1 MMRKNILAAAFVA
14 LMLLACSSE
23 NPDDFGSI
31 SIATKK
37 SLSTFTDARD
47 GKKYKTVKIGEQV
60 WMAENLNYAVPYG
73 YSTEP
78 SNLVD
83 TRVGSKCYNEA
94 EANCDKYG
102 RLYFWTTAMDLTVNC
117 RTKYCNESEFK
128 ARKQKGTISQHKGI
142 CPEGWHLPDS
152 LEFATLL
159 NSVGYDAGTKLKSK
173 SIGGT
178 DYYSFSALLGG
189 SYVPPNGNGK
199 FFGIDSVSSWWTTSE
214 WEPAGAYTL
223 TIYSNNLAV
232 YGGRSE
238 VIDAH
243 LKTTFLNYVR
253 CVQDDPDLPVIAAT
267 TSNSSDVE
275 LVEKCGNWDYTP
287 ATQVCENH
295 AVKDKIPSSSS
306 VEGTPSSSST
316 AAKPSSSSVAA
327 TPSKPTFTDERDGK
341 TYTYVKIGTQTWM
354 AENLNF
360 VVEVKDQPTFPGGG
374 TFDEESSKCYNNNPA
389 NCKKYGALYT
399 WTTAMKLPYDNC
411 AVLTCDRYISKPHHQ
426 GICPAGWHIPSSEE
440 WATLAKNAGGTMQP
454 NIKNDIEG
462 TEYLG
467 GATDAGAKLKAKS
480 GWNDNGNG
488 TDNYGFAA
496 LPGGQINGEAE
507 FAKIG
512 EGGYWWS
519 TTQFVF
525 GGYAA
530 QSAQH
535 WSTLGNS
542 SDLITS
548 PYYAK
553 WSGYSVR
560 CIKNS
565 EEGL

>member
-1 MMRKNILAAAFVA
+1 MMRNILAAALAA

-83 TRVGSKCYNEA
+83 TRVGSKCYNED
-94 EANCDKYG
+94 EANCAKYG
-102 RLYFWTTAMDLTVNC
+102 RLYFWTTAMDLPVDCKN
-117 RTKYCNESEFK
+117 KYCN
-128 ARKQKGTISQHKGI
+128 KQNDRSKIIPQRQGV
-142 CPEGWHLPDS
+142 CPAGWHLPDS

-159 NSVGYDAGTKLKSK
+159 SSVGYDAGTKLKSK

-189 SYVPPNGNGK
+189 YYVPPNGNGK
-199 FFGIDSVSSWWTTSE
+199 FFGIDSVSRWWTTSE
-214 WEPAGAYTL
+214 WDPGYAYTL
-223 TIYSNNLAV
+223 AIYINDWA
-232 YGGRSE
+232 YRDRSAIFE
-238 VIDAH
+238 TS
-243 LKTTFLNYVR
+243 LKPTFLNYVR
-253 CVQDDPDLPVIAAT
+253 CVQDDPDLPVTAAN

-295 AVKDKIPSSSS
+295 VVKDKIPSSSS
-306 VEGTPSSSST
+306 SAEGTPSSSST
-316 AAKPSSSSVAA
+316 AAKLSSSSVAA

-360 VVEVKDQPTFPGGG
+360 VVEVKDQPTISGFIY
-374 TFDEESSKCYNNNPA
+374 DEEASKCYGNDPA

-399 WTTAMKLPYDNC
+399 WTAAMKLPYDNC
-411 AVLTCDRYISKPHHQ
+411 AVKVCDKYISKPYHQ

-440 WATLAKNAGGTMQP
+440 WATLAKNAGGTMYP
-454 NIKNDIEG
+454 NIKHELEG
-462 TEYLG
+462 TEYIG
-467 GATDAGAKLKAKS
+467 GAADAGAKLKAKS

-496 LPGGQINGEAE
+496 LPGGKINRSAE

-512 EGGYWWS
+512 ESGYWWS
-519 TTQFVF
+519 TTQFIF
-525 GGYAA
+525 GGYTPDAIA
-530 QSAQH
+530 AQH
-535 WSTLGNS
+535 WALDNNS

-553 WSGYSVR
+553 TEGYSVR